1 MTRLLV
7 IVKSLLQFLGFF
19 RYFPSQGEKV
29 HIFFTDLK
37 LPEEL
42 LKLDHVVNNLESQ
55 TDIIS
60 SIDSWYLGFKKYYQ
74 TNFASEGNKPTTG
87 KS

>member
-1 MTRLLV
+1 M
-7 IVKSLLQFLGFF
+7 IHIPC